1 MTVIRHK
8 SNENLNAGELLIRNS
23 MLASSVHCFYYS
35 CVQLMI
41 HILISVFHMTEESIE
56 DESRRAGRGFH
67 NWLINQIYVDYIRK
81 NRRNARSFRRKIYN
95 LKDVRI
101 QADYKLIE
109 IDANKSSEAKFISER
124 IINML
129 KGDYLQ

>member
-8 SNENLNAGELLIRNS
+8 SSEYFNAGELLIRNS

-56 DESRRAGRGFH
+56 AEFIRARRGFH
-67 NWLINQIYVDYIRK
+67 NWLINKIYADYERK
-81 NRRNARSFRRKIYN
+81 NFRNARNFLRKIHN
-95 LKDVRI
+95 LKHVRI

-109 IDANKSSEAKFISER
+109 IDASTSNDVKSISEC